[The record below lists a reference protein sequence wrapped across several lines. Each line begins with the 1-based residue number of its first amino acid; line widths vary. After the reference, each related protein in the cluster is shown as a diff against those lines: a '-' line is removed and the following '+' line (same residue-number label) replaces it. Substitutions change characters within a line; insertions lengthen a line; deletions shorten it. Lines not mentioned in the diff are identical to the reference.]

1 MSSGSDIWY
10 GFEFLAAV
18 DMFFAKIA
26 INSSF
31 SCVEFVIVLDLVFLN
46 NDALRHSE
54 FDIGH
59 SAFM

>member
-1 MSSGSDIWY
+1 MLILWQVGQKHRMSNAECRMSSGSDIWY

-31 SCVEFVIVLDLVFLN
+31 SCVEFVI
-46 NDALRHSE
+46 
-54 FDIGH
+54 
-59 SAFM
+59 SA